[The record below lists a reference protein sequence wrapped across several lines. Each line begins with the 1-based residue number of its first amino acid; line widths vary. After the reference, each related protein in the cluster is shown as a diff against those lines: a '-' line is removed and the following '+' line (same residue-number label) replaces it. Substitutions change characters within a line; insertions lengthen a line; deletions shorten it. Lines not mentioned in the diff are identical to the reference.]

1 MKPLIYSI
9 LLVFSILILFPNSIN
24 PDSIT
29 LLNDNKINGNIFE
42 IKVGE
47 YVKIQLENQSEITV
61 HWDEIKEY
69 TDEVYSKESAKESVK
84 ISDIV
89 GKYEWKFKS
98 WKSPV
103 TIEIKLEGGKITF
116 SGENPQGKV
125 MSGSGFL
132 NENQVIMRDWVLGS
146 GEEALKGTHKIVF
159 SKDGKTFF
167 SFIKYENEQDQE
179 YVYQGIRIENQP
191 TKEK

>member
-61 HWDEIKEY
+61 HWDEIK
-69 TDEVYSKESAKESVK
+69 
-84 ISDIV
+84 
-89 GKYEWKFKS
+89 
-98 WKSPV
+98 
-103 TIEIKLEGGKITF
+103 
-116 SGENPQGKV
+116 
-125 MSGSGFL
+125 
-132 NENQVIMRDWVLGS
+132 
-146 GEEALKGTHKIVF
+146 
-159 SKDGKTFF
+159 
-167 SFIKYENEQDQE
+167 
-179 YVYQGIRIENQP
+179 
-191 TKEK
+191 

>member
-1 MKPLIYSI
+1 MKQLIYPI
-9 LLVFSILILFPNSIN
+9 LFIFSILMLISNSIN

-69 TDEVYSKESAKESVK
+69 TDEVYSKENVKDSVK

-89 GKYEWKFKS
+89 GKYEWKLKS

-132 NENQVIMRDWVLGS
+132 NGNQVVMHDWVLGS

-167 SFIKYENEQDQE
+167 SFVIYENEQDNE
-179 YVYQGIRIENQP
+179 YVYQGIKIENQP